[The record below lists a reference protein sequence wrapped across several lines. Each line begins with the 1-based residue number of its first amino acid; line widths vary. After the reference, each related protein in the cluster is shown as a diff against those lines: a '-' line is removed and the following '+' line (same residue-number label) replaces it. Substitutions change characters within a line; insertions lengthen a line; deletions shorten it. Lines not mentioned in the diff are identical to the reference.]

1 MQEVHDMRL
10 FRPVPH
16 PTKSLRVGRFTI
28 SPGPRTV
35 AFAHCDLPCGVY
47 DPAQARIEAESVKAI
62 MEKYQG
68 NEDPVFRTRA
78 LFIKEQRAE
87 LVKHHLWVL
96 WTDYFKPPHFEKYP
110 QLHDLFNRATKAAG
124 AAGGK
129 ASVDPNDGQKLL
141 DLIAEIDSIFWET
154 KKAA

>member
-1 MQEVHDMRL
+1 MLRPALRRL
-10 FRPVPH
+10 
-16 PTKSLRVGRFTI
+16 LQ
-28 SPGPRTV
+28 PGITV
-35 AFAHCDLPCGVY
+35 SAHCDLPCGVY

-62 MEKYQG
+62 CEKYQG

-110 QLHDLFNRATKAAG
+110 QLHQLFNEATKLAG
-124 AAGGK
+124 TAGGK
-129 ASVDPNDGQKLL
+129 GSVDPGEAQKLL
-141 DLIAEIDSIFWET
+141 DKIAEIDKIFWET
-154 KKAA
+154 KQG